1 MTLLERHDLED
12 TRRTKPTIFRV
23 MMNKRGC
30 LIGKLGDRSRS
41 RMAGSD
47 GSDGSDNRRRRV
59 SPSDSLP

>member
-1 MTLLERHDLED
+1 MTLLERYDLED
-12 TRRTKPTIFRV
+12 TGRTKPTILRV
-23 MMNKRGC
+23 MMNKRGR

-47 GSDGSDNRRRRV
+47 GSDGSDTRRRRV